1 MTMLNPN
8 NETTGTLNDVWILDE
23 GIAAGGRGGRGSA
36 MSNLSPRMSILDG
49 SLRSNGRSGMD
60 DPSVVSSGDG
70 GSMDFDK
77 SDTGRLSV
85 DTDKRNQQQN
95 DINKEEV
102 KRLALQET
110 RNVNIWRRNV
120 FLTIFAAATLVTTL
134 TYWFLRQEDQEDF
147 QTSVS
152 VFSEFIYICCGLEC
166 TTRGDRRSI
175 LS

>member
-1 MTMLNPN
+1 MLNPN
-8 NETTGTLNDVWILDE
+8 KETTATLKDVWILDE

-49 SLRSNGRSGMD
+49 SLRSNNGRSGMD

-152 VFSEFIYICCGLEC
+152 VPEFIYICCGF
-166 TTRGDRRSI
+166 
-175 LS
+175 